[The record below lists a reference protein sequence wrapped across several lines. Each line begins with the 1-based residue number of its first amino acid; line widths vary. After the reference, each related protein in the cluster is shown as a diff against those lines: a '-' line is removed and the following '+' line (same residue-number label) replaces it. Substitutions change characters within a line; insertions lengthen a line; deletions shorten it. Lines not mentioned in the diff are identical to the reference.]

1 MLRLNFT
8 DLQVASAVE
17 RSKLCPRPSPKATI
31 PANQNFDLNQLSGNI
46 RRVDRRVAIVCFSGG
61 KQTCPPG
68 QGLVALA
75 RSGYCPRATNLR
87 IRISKVKTLT

>member
-1 MLRLNFT
+1 MPEAQPEG
-8 DLQVASAVE
+8 DH
-17 RSKLCPRPSPKATI
+17 PG
-31 PANQNFDLNQLSGNI
+31 NQNFDLNQLSGNI
-46 RRVDRRVAIVCFSGG
+46 RRVDRRVAIVCFLGG